1 MILERSVILIAEIFL
16 TINAM
21 NSQRSRSL
29 CTTNQKLVSLGTA
42 LATADF
48 CFRAADFGTVPYR
61 HHAGILP
68 DR

>member
-1 MILERSVILIAEIFL
+1 
-16 TINAM
+16 M